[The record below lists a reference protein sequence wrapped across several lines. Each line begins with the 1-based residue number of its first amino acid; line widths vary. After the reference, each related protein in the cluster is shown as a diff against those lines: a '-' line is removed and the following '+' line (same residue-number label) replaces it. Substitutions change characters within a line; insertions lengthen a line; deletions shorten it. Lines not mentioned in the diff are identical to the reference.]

1 MCDYLVFFFFKQKTA
16 YEMRISDWTS
26 DVCSS
31 DLGIDIDR
39 LDRQPAGTADQGGA
53 AGRRAEVDR
62 TGAQE
67 LERLVGAEREHPT
80 DLGAVGG
87 ELLFEP
93 ALVLQQDGDG
103 IVVGPVDADGLGRLF
118 GGEGKIGR
126 AHV

>member
-1 MCDYLVFFFFKQKTA
+1 
-16 YEMRISDWTS
+16 MRISDWSS

-31 DLGIDIDR
+31 DL
-39 LDRQPAGTADQGGA
+39 PAGTADQGGA

-67 LERLVGAEREHPT
+67 LESLVGAERENPT
-80 DLGAVGG
+80 DLGAVSG

-103 IVVGPVDADGLGRLF
+103 IVVGQVDAEGLGRLF
-118 GGEGKIGR
+118 GREIGR
-126 AHV
+126 GSDGERVCQSV

>member
-1 MCDYLVFFFFKQKTA
+1 
-16 YEMRISDWTS
+16 MRISDWSS

-31 DLGIDIDR
+31 DL
-39 LDRQPAGTADQGGA
+39 A

-118 GGEGKIGR
+118 GRSEERRVGKECVSR
-126 AHV
+126 CRYRWSAYK